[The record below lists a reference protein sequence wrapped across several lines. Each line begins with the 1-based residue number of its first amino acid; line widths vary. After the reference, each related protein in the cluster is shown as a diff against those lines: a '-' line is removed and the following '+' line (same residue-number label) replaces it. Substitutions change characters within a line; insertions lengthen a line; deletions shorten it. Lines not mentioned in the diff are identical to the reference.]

1 MVEAGLALLATV
13 LLFGP
18 LILSIVA
25 LSRLRT
31 ALSRLT
37 QIQKFLGA
45 LEQRLFALERIA
57 GSIGAAPTSPGA
69 PAPAKPPAEPAVA
82 PPPPAPRPAPP
93 PMAAAA
99 PPPQPAPLRPAP
111 WETLQPPPLAA
122 GTKPSSQLDLE
133 TVIAGRWLNRI
144 GILALIFAVSF
155 FLKYAFDNNWIGPR
169 GRVGIG
175 LLLGAAMLPWS
186 NWLLKRGYPYF
197 SEGIAG
203 LGEAV
208 LYLSLWAGWHYY
220 ALFSQG
226 VAFASMIVVT
236 AVMAAF
242 ALGRSSQRIA
252 VLALVGGFLTP
263 AIVGTGRD
271 QQIVLFAYLAILG
284 AGFLLMAASREWR
297 WLTPASF
304 IATLVYFWGWY
315 FDFYNAAKLERT
327 TAFATLFFL
336 LYAAVPVIRASRLAR
351 LADLDV
357 ALVLVNAG
365 AFLVALRVMLWPQHR
380 WTLTVFVLALSAA
393 HVGVA
398 RLSPSPREGEA
409 PLTRFLFAGLALT
422 FVTLAIPIRLDGI
435 WITIAWAV
443 EGAILVW
450 TGLRAQTWGLR
461 AAGYFLLAVTAF
473 RLTVI
478 PLAAE
483 SFLFNVRFA
492 AFAVFVACLAA
503 SLRAAQLLRAELGK
517 GEEGVFGVMAV
528 GVNVYALGALS
539 WEFWDLFGRM
549 ATLQLDRGLA
559 QHLALSLLWTAYAM
573 ALILLGVARKSPF
586 LRWQALV
593 LYGLVVGKVF
603 LYDTSFLERF
613 YRILSFLIL
622 GLVLLVVSFLYQRK
636 ISRERGQP

>member
-1 MVEAGLALLATV
+1 MEVGLALLAV
-13 LLFGP
+13 ILLFGP

-25 LSRLRT
+25 LSRVRT
-31 ALSRLT
+31 ALGNLT
-37 QIQKFLGA
+37 QIQKFLGV
-45 LEQRLFALERIA
+45 LEQRLFALERLA
-57 GSIGAAPTSPGA
+57 GSMGAAPTPPGA

-82 PPPPAPRPAPP
+82 PAPPAPQPAPP
-93 PMAAAA
+93 PVAA
-99 PPPQPAPLRPAP
+99 PPLAPGAKLP
-111 WETLQPPPLAA
+111 
-122 GTKPSSQLDLE
+122 SQLDLE

-208 LYLSLWAGWHYY
+208 LYLSWWAGWHYY

-242 ALGRSSQRIA
+242 ALGRNSQRIA
-252 VLALVGGFLTP
+252 GLALVGGFLTP
-263 AIVGTGRD
+263 AIVSTGRD
-271 QQIVLFAYLAILG
+271 QQIVLFTYLAILG

-315 FDFYNAAKLERT
+315 ADFYNAAKLERT

-336 LYAAVPVIRASRLAR
+336 LYAAIPVMRASRLAR

-365 AFLVALRVMLWPQHR
+365 AFLVALRAMLWPEHR
-380 WTLTVFVLALSAA
+380 WPLTVFVLALSAA
-393 HVGVA
+393 HLSVA
-398 RLSPSPREGEA
+398 RHAPPPREGEA

-422 FVTLAIPIRLDGI
+422 FVTLAMPIRLDGK
-435 WITIAWAV
+435 WITTAWAV
-443 EGAILVW
+443 EGTILVW
-450 TGLRAQTWGLR
+450 TGLRARTRGLR

-473 RLTVI
+473 RLAVI
-478 PLAAE
+478 PIAAAR
-483 SFLFNVRFA
+483 FLFNARFA
-492 AFAVFVACLAA
+492 TFAVFVAGLAA

-517 GEEGVFGVMAV
+517 GEEEVFGVMAV
-528 GVNVYALGALS
+528 GLNVYALWALS

-559 QHLALSLLWTAYAM
+559 QHLALSLLWTAYAT
-573 ALILLGVARKSPF
+573 ALILLGVVRKSAF

-593 LYGLVVGKVF
+593 LYGLVVAKVF